1 MSLVR
6 VGGVTWE
13 GVVVVVE
20 TGQVRSL
27 KKYLRKGSLSQ
38 PGKVKRID
46 DDEVDL
52 DLLLAK
58 PVDALAREPAG
69 IVLLHVENPQ
79 RLLGR
84 AVSSHLVVNLVAEY
98 GNLLWYKG
106 KKCSPF
112 VRPLTTQ

>member
-1 MSLVR
+1 MSLVS
-6 VGGVTWE
+6 VGGVTWG

-27 KKYLRKGSLSQ
+27 KKYLRKSSLSQ

-52 DLLLAK
+52 DLFLAE
-58 PVDALAREPAG
+58 PVDALAREPARVG
-69 IVLLHVENPQ
+69 LLHVADSQ
-79 RLLGR
+79 RLLRR

-98 GNLLWYKG
+98 GNLLWYKE

>member
-1 MSLVR
+1 MGSP
-6 VGGVTWE
+6 GGGGDVILIRK
-13 GVVVVVE
+13 
-20 TGQVRSL
+20 VRSL
-27 KKYLRKGSLSQ
+27 KEYLRKSSLSQ

-46 DDEVDL
+46 NDEVDL
-52 DLLLAK
+52 DLLFAE
-58 PVDALAREPAG
+58 PVDALAREPARVG
-69 IVLLHVENPQ
+69 LLHVANPQ

-84 AVSSHLVVNLVAEY
+84 PISSHLVVNLVAEY